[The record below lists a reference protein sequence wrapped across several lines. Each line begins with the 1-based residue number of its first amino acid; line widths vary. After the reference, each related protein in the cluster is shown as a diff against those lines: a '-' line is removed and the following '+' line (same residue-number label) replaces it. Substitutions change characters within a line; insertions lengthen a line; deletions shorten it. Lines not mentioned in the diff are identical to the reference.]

1 MSAVMIA
8 DVIVI
13 LVPYTFRLLDYVTDG
28 NDDSNDDSKRKC
40 ARYGKGKVYD
50 FGFGCLWLHGVLY
63 QFVNR

>member
-1 MSAVMIA
+1 MSEAMIA
-8 DVIVI
+8 DKIVI

-28 NDDSNDDSKRKC
+28 NEYGYDYCKRKGSRDDDSQV
-40 ARYGKGKVYD
+40 GH